1 MNWPMSDVRRTPAPS
16 GARRGPVAADA
27 PRRPRVAVACQGGG
41 AHTAFTAGVLRSLLA
56 DERFDYMGFS
66 GTSGGAICATIAWH
80 GVARGEPGQ
89 ARQRLLDFWHAN
101 AVADPLEQVV
111 NDLTVQM
118 VRMSHRV
125 PMPSLNPNQLPNV
138 GQPKL
143 QRLLEQHIPF
153 DEFEALT
160 HPGGPR
166 LMIGA
171 VDAVGGQ
178 FDLFQ
183 QFDSPFLK
191 QRLSSVTPKAILASA
206 AIPTIFPAVEIDGR
220 FYWDGLFSQN
230 PPVLD
235 FLKDVP
241 AAERPEQIWVIRIN
255 PQRIERVPTE
265 LGEIADRRNQ
275 LAGNLSLNQELETI
289 ESVRRVLIA
298 AGVPTEKIPRTYVLS
313 IQMPGIRDYATKL
326 ERSRH
331 FIDELI
337 AAGEEEGQRFLEG
350 YESAI
355 AAERS
360 RVAELERTVRAF

>member
-1 MNWPMSDVRRTPAPS
+1 MSTAQRKS
-16 GARRGPVAADA
+16 AAQEVG
-27 PRRPRVAVACQGGG
+27 RKPRVAVACQGGG

-66 GTSGGAICATIAWH
+66 GTSGGAICASIAWH
-80 GVARGEPGQ
+80 GVARGEPDL
-89 ARQRLLDFWHAN
+89 ARQKLQNFWHAN
-101 AVADPLEQVV
+101 AVADPLEQMV
-111 NDLTVQM
+111 NDMTVQM
-118 VRMSHRV
+118 VRMSHQL
-125 PMPSLNPNQLPNV
+125 PMPSLNPNHLPNV

-153 DEFEALT
+153 EEFDKLT
-160 HPGGPR
+160 RPGSPR

-183 QFDSPFLK
+183 QFDSAFLK
-191 QRLSSVTPKAILASA
+191 QRWSTVTPKAILASA

-255 PQRIERVPTE
+255 PQRIDRVPTE

-326 ERSRH
+326 ERSRS

-337 AAGEEEGQRFLEG
+337 ASGEEEGKKFLSG
-350 YESAI
+350 HAQAF
-355 AAERS
+355 AAEQA
-360 RVAELERTVRAF
+360 RVAELERSVRAF